1 MQHEKHGQVW
11 HPLRPCGRRPHGEL
25 DWSRSEL
32 TVSDWVLELTSDFHG
47 GTHYHHGHKR
57 GMADVF
63 GSSPPCF
70 FAVLRF
76 LFTSISRISRPVH
89 ISAGF
94 EAEPLVLT
102 LIHTA
107 TSSIHTFR
115 HEICVWA
122 TFLSGRQLL
131 TCKCLLCINIA
142 YGLPLM
148 PCKRG

>member
-1 MQHEKHGQVW
+1 MVKLGIQ
-11 HPLRPCGRRPHGEL
+11 HPL
-25 DWSRSEL
+25 
-32 TVSDWVLELTSDFHG
+32 
-47 GTHYHHGHKR
+47 
-57 GMADVF
+57 
-63 GSSPPCF
+63 
-70 FAVLRF
+70 
-76 LFTSISRISRPVH
+76 VH

-115 HEICVWA
+115 HKICVWA
-122 TFLSGRQLL
+122 TFFSRRQLL
-131 TCKCLLCINIA
+131 TYKCLLCINTA